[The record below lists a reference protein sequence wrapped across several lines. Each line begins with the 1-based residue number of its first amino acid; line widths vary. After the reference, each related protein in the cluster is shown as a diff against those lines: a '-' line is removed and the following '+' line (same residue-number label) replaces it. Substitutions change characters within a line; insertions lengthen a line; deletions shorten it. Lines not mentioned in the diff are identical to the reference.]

1 MQLRPPAIRGRATRE
16 PARATTVEPGTINH
30 HGQTVVRKAG
40 RAADDLVGQSI
51 YILRCKGCGHEYGEA
66 GIRVHQR
73 KCPKCDGGKAGL
85 PVPEPEPT
93 LFG

>member
-1 MQLRPPAIRGRATRE
+1 MQLRPPTIRGRAQRE
-16 PARATTVEPGTINH
+16 PARAPTLVPGETNG
-30 HGQTVVRKAG
+30 HGQILVRKAG
-40 RAADDLVGQSI
+40 RAADDLPGQSI

-66 GIRVHQR
+66 GIRVSQR
-73 KCPKCDGGKAGL
+73 KCPVCDGGKKGL